1 MEKPLLE
8 CVPNFSEGRDRTK
21 IEAIANAIRSVQ
33 GVFLLDIDP
42 SADTNRTV
50 YTFLGPPEAVKE
62 AALKAARVAYELIDM
77 RTHHGAHP
85 RIGALD
91 VCPFV
96 PVSGITMEECV
107 TISKDFGK
115 KLSEELN
122 VPVYLYEKSATCP
135 ERQSLADIRAGEYE
149 GLEAK
154 LADLAWQP
162 DFGPA
167 HFNAR
172 WGATVTGA
180 REFLIAYNIN
190 LNTKDKRIAHDIAL
204 SIRETGRTI
213 KDSNGNIVKIPG
225 RLQAVRAIGWYIE
238 SYQCAQVSINILDF
252 HKTPLHIVFD
262 AVKEEAESRGV
273 YVTGSELIGLI
284 PLEAICVCGRY
295 YRQKAG
301 KSPALSDHELVELA
315 IQTLGLR
322 SVQPFEPE
330 KKIIEWA
337 IRKEDIL
344 VSKKVGSFVDIV
356 SSDSPAPGGGSVA
369 ALAGALGSALAAM
382 DANLTVG
389 KKGYEGF
396 YEELSAL
403 GLKAQKLKKALL
415 ELVDEDTAAF
425 NAVMDAMRLPKSTEA
440 EKRARDVAIETA
452 NKEAASVPLKTSRFC
467 LEAMRLCLEAA
478 RTGNSNSATDAATG
492 CLMAWAGL
500 SGAVLNVRINI
511 KTLSDEQ
518 FTCEAR
524 KECDYLETEAA
535 QLRMELEKSILGI
548 LGLR

>member
-8 CVPNFSEGRDRTK
+8 CVPNFSEGRDHTK

-50 YTFLGPPEAVKE
+50 YTFLGPPEAVEE

-149 GLEAK
+149 GLEEK

-167 HFNAR
+167 RFNAR

-213 KDSNGNIVKIPG
+213 KDINGNIVKIPG

-252 HKTPLHIVFD
+252 HKTPLHMVFD
-262 AVKEEAESRGV
+262 AVKEEAEARGV

-301 KSPALSDHELVELA
+301 KSPALSDQELVELA
-315 IQTLGLR
+315 VQTLGLR

-337 IRKEDIL
+337 IRKEGIL
-344 VSKKVGSFVDIV
+344 VSKKIGSFVDIV

-382 DANLTVG
+382 DVNLTVG

-440 EKRARDVAIETA
+440 EKRTRDVAIETA

-478 RTGNSNSATDAATG
+478 RIGNSNSATDAATG
-492 CLMAWAGL
+492 CFMAWAGL
-500 SGAVLNVRINI
+500 SGAILNVRINI

-518 FTCEAR
+518 FACAAR

-535 QLRMELEKSILGI
+535 QLRMELEKSILDI

>member
-1 MEKPLLE
+1 
-8 CVPNFSEGRDRTK
+8 
-21 IEAIANAIRSVQ
+21 
-33 GVFLLDIDP
+33 
-42 SADTNRTV
+42 
-50 YTFLGPPEAVKE
+50 
-62 AALKAARVAYELIDM
+62 
-77 RTHHGAHP
+77 
-85 RIGALD
+85 
-91 VCPFV
+91 
-96 PVSGITMEECV
+96 
-107 TISKDFGK
+107 
-115 KLSEELN
+115 
-122 VPVYLYEKSATCP
+122 
-135 ERQSLADIRAGEYE
+135 
-149 GLEAK
+149 
-154 LADLAWQP
+154 
-162 DFGPA
+162 
-167 HFNAR
+167 
-172 WGATVTGA
+172 
-180 REFLIAYNIN
+180 
-190 LNTKDKRIAHDIAL
+190 
-204 SIRETGRTI
+204 
-213 KDSNGNIVKIPG
+213 
-225 RLQAVRAIGWYIE
+225 
-238 SYQCAQVSINILDF
+238 
-252 HKTPLHIVFD
+252 
-262 AVKEEAESRGV
+262 
-273 YVTGSELIGLI
+273 
-284 PLEAICVCGRY
+284 
-295 YRQKAG
+295 
-301 KSPALSDHELVELA
+301 
-315 IQTLGLR
+315 
-322 SVQPFEPE
+322 
-330 KKIIEWA
+330 
-337 IRKEDIL
+337 
-344 VSKKVGSFVDIV
+344 
-356 SSDSPAPGGGSVA
+356 VA